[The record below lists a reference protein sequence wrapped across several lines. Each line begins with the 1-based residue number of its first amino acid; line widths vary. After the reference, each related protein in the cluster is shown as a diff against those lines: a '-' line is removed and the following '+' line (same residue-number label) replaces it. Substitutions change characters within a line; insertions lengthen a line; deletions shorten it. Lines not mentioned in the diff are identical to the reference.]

1 MGIHP
6 SHKTRFSDASTFDE
20 ICTLCGATDEI
31 GGFGNLQYPCNP
43 RVKPTDVKQTEEGHN
58 RNL

>member
-43 RVKPTDVKQTEEGHN
+43 RVKKEDAVDSTK
-58 RNL
+58 